1 MDPTNDNANVRGA
14 PPSESSQ
21 PIQLAG
27 SVLGDYRH
35 VCAFFNSKEEEYD
48 TLLPFVRDGL
58 ERGERAYHVLPSKYR
73 VEHLEQL
80 RNAGID
86 VTAVLSRRQLE
97 VATPQETYLRGGSFN
112 KDVMLALI
120 QEALETG
127 STLGFP
133 LTRLIAH
140 AETVLWHPED
150 WSTVNEWIE
159 YETRLNDV
167 LPRYDDPVICTYDL
181 NLLNGCIAVDILRTH
196 PVAIIGG
203 LLCENPFFVPPQE
216 FLRQLRQRSE
226 APPSHTWDDAGDHV

>member
-1 MDPTNDNANVRGA
+1 MNATAA
-14 PPSESSQ
+14 PIPF
-21 PIQLAG
+21 AG
-27 SVLGDYRH
+27 SMLGSYRH
-35 VCAFFNSKEEEYD
+35 VCAFFSSLEEEYD

-58 ERGERAYHVLPSKYR
+58 ERGERAYHVLPSQYR
-73 VEHLEQL
+73 EEHLEQL
-80 RNAGID
+80 RGAGID
-86 VTAVLSRRQLE
+86 VAAAQRRRQLE

-226 APPSHTWDDAGDHV
+226 TPPSHTWDDAGDHV